1 MLAPRLMDGGE
12 HDHEKCK
19 RYFIKCSVLCCA
31 LLFFFLSSCK
41 GGDEPEVF
49 GSAPVVVT
57 LQLDTAMVDW
67 QVVND
72 SRAVASHDLRCQV
85 AAFPVNSSGAIVD
98 APVMSQTVV
107 FTAAGQ
113 QNECRMVLPSGSYR
127 LLAWA
132 DWVEHGSVADK
143 YYATGDF
150 SNISFKGSYEGN
162 NDYRNA
168 YTGKAEVSFQVK
180 QGDTTTVVRQQLPLR
195 SIMGKVKFVATDYNE
210 YLAKGQNLRVLVAYT
225 GFLPNR
231 YSVLRGVPFDA
242 TTGVNFL
249 STMTEVSTEG
259 DGSATLGYD
268 YVMVNGEESSVTM
281 ALGMYDDEG
290 KLVGTSSTLN
300 VPIKRGGITV
310 VKDKFLT
317 RTSSGGGIGI
327 DPSFEGDINIYF

>member
-1 MLAPRLMDGGE
+1 MMKDGWRVNNQM
-12 HDHEKCK
+12 CK
-19 RYFIKCSVLCCA
+19 RFCLMGSVLCWI
-31 LLFFFLSSCK
+31 LLFSVLTSCK

-49 GSAPVVVT
+49 GPAPVVVT

-67 QVVND
+67 QVIND
-72 SRAVASHDLRCQV
+72 SRAVATHDLRCQV
-85 AAFPVNSSGAIVD
+85 AAYPVNSSGAIVG
-98 APVMSQTVV
+98 APVMTQTVL
-107 FTAAGQ
+107 FTTAGQ
-113 QNECRMVLPSGSYR
+113 STECRMVLPSGSYR

-132 DWVEHGSVADK
+132 DWVDHGSVTDK
-143 YYATGDF
+143 YYATSDFGDITF
-150 SNISFKGSYEGN
+150 VGRYEGN

-180 QGDTTTVVRQQLPLR
+180 QGDTTTVVREQLPLR

-210 YLAKGQNLRVLVAYT
+210 YLEKGQNLRILVAYT

-242 TTGVNFL
+242 TTGVNFRSGISET
-249 STMTEVSTEG
+249 STQG
-259 DGSATLGYD
+259 DGTATLGYD

-281 ALGMYDDEG
+281 ALGLYNDEG
-290 KLVGTSSTLN
+290 KLVATSSTIN

-310 VKDKFLT
+310 VKDEFLT
-317 RTSSGGGIGI
+317 KTVGGGGVGI